1 MNLMYGEVNRGVDFP
16 SAEEIVKIN
25 KFVRIIRMLS
35 ELSHKMIRSI
45 SKGIHREARYYRKLS
60 PSHSKK
66 GKPEEERNHMLTF
79 YTGGSN
85 GGKERE
91 IQVKFSDKKIKSFL
105 VNDKRTVREISH
117 EIGRKL
123 GIKNTDEFSLQL
135 QASLQTPS
143 SPTSSSSLPNG
154 NFYSPMLSPHDD
166 ESYPYDG
173 RKSHSSPHFR
183 FILFILL
190 LHFIL
195 YFMLYYT
202 SLLYL
207 LQHFG

>member
-1 MNLMYGEVNRGVDFP
+1 
-16 SAEEIVKIN
+16 
-25 KFVRIIRMLS
+25 
-35 ELSHKMIRSI
+35 
-45 SKGIHREARYYRKLS
+45 
-60 PSHSKK
+60 
-66 GKPEEERNHMLTF
+66 MLTF

-143 SPTSSSSLPNG
+143 SPTSSSSPPNG

-190 LHFIL
+190 LHFISFHFISFYTL
-195 YFMLYYT
+195 CFITRAYYIYYST
-202 SLLYL
+202 LAESE
-207 LQHFG
+207 HHPCGAGRA